1 MLEIRCIFGPRKK
14 VYLVLG
20 CQQVKLKDL
29 IKIRSRSAR
38 SSSPVFNPDA
48 LLALGFPRQDKA
60 VATIA
65 SPDVTFHC
73 VDVTI
78 ENNFLTNSWRQW
90 RSQPCTYRM
99 DQLIQDYHNP
109 WCITGELKQYNQMA
123 PGGKA
128 LVSSSKLCGDPDLNI
143 AAPTTVLLS

>member
-1 MLEIRCIFGPRKK
+1 MIESKIYLAKIFCQCTTHYARNPLHFWPTKK

-20 CQQVKLKDL
+20 SQQVKLKDL

-65 SPDVTFHC
+65 SPDVTPHN

-78 ENNFLTNSWRQW
+78 EIDFLT
-90 RSQPCTYRM
+90 
-99 DQLIQDYHNP
+99 IF
-109 WCITGELKQYNQMA
+109 
-123 PGGKA
+123 
-128 LVSSSKLCGDPDLNI
+128 
-143 AAPTTVLLS
+143 